1 MNEYFFPAV
10 VQVRPLDNFHVEVYF
25 NDGKIVDYDAGAN
38 LQGEVFAPLKDL
50 DTFKRTCTVMMTLW
64 HGSGK
69 GNRIKQNAWT

>member
-50 DTFKRTCTVMMTLW
+50 DTF
-64 HGSGK
+64 
-69 GNRIKQNAWT
+69 